1 MSIESV
7 ERVQDAALRNKFAQA
22 YLDYGM
28 YAGKDSFVLLSFF
41 ERSEQN
47 VRSIGSSLTLGEGI
61 SFRGVLFSAKVK
73 FSVYYHQMKMGK
85 SSVWHGIAVSQ
96 LIGKRYF
103 LSSMEDRAETLYDFL
118 MGNYS
123 LPILHEWKDIIY
135 RALEGRMVSLCG
147 HHGRTAAARSGA
159 DLAGRYYESRGKR
172 YCLADLCCFEV
183 GENEAL
189 LKEAVSG
196 ILQTGLV
203 HITEDVME
211 PLAIASQDS
220 YFKNY
225 GASIVENLR
234 NVVRPVSELD
244 GNTDIVFNTKRMYP
258 QQIAVVNAQAEH
270 LKKNRSGLIIA
281 KMGSGKTLM
290 GLGIAEKY
298 FIDRAF
304 RRGEI
309 KNIRDAYRDAGSL
322 HYRVVIM
329 CPGHLVEKWAN
340 EIIMEVPFAK
350 ATVVTK
356 FSQLT
361 ELYASGEAR
370 NGREYYII
378 SKDTIKL
385 AYQEIPTPKKI
396 SGRRLA
402 VKKCKSCE
410 NVMRYETCSIC
421 GSKEYRLE
429 KYDRIMYGLCCPYCN
444 ELLFHPGD
452 RVDEAVA
459 GEKELYPMQA
469 SDFAN
474 KDSANARCY
483 YCGEELWEPYVDNTA
498 PLFADAAK
506 KERVWYRSTY
516 YKNKAGNGKITCWTL
531 KGHEEKLVRI
541 YGEPLNEMRD
551 RTHGVRKYSLSLFM
565 EKKMK
570 NFFDLGIVDEVHTC
584 KGGASAQGISFQHLL
599 NTCEKNLNLTGTIT
613 GGTAADIF
621 YLFWRL
627 YPRMMSGMGYGW
639 NDVERFSEDYGVVE
653 KRFELIGD
661 AEHWNVG
668 SRGRQIGS
676 PSVKPGISP
685 RLFLK
690 LVDKATFLDITDFSS
705 HLPDFHE
712 KVVVTDIYETG
723 SEEEK
728 AMLRY
733 YHLTADY
740 LKKCSKEKGSGGIRG
755 MKLQFELSYLDKPY
769 GARDIIHPKTGDCL
783 VHPRDYSGLVEN
795 GGLLSKERDLIGIVK
810 QELAEGRACAVFAE
824 FTGKEE
830 TNVTTRLQE
839 IIRKECGL
847 DENEVVILKSSAPAA
862 NKREAWMHSR
872 AEEGMRVFICN
883 PECVATGLDFCWVNK
898 KGIQYNYP
906 TIIFYQMGTSLFTI
920 AQASRRAWR
929 LNQTQECRVYYMGIK
944 GTKQQA
950 LIQLI
955 AEKTS
960 ANGVMEGRFSVDGLA
975 AMAEGIDVDVRL
987 AQIMSEM
994 DQTSVDD
1001 LQGMFDVVNSRKE
1014 NDESAY
1020 GVYRKMLTYKELMG
1034 NEAKGMKVDIFDVL
1048 SSFSSTDVFSAFR
1061 GFTANAAVSGTEKSG
1076 METEKSSDKEKT
1088 VESVVNT
1095 QVAVPAD
1102 LLIPDM
1108 SVRVKKRKKSGKIS
1122 IPTRTLFD
1130 VV

>member
-1 MSIESV
+1 
-7 ERVQDAALRNKFAQA
+7 
-22 YLDYGM
+22 
-28 YAGKDSFVLLSFF
+28 
-41 ERSEQN
+41 
-47 VRSIGSSLTLGEGI
+47 
-61 SFRGVLFSAKVK
+61 
-73 FSVYYHQMKMGK
+73 MKIGK
-85 SSVWHGIAVSQ
+85 SSVWHGMAVNRF
-96 LIGKRYF
+96 IGGRYF
-103 LSSMEDRAETLYDFL
+103 LSSMEDREKTFYDFL
-118 MGNYS
+118 MKNYS
-123 LPILHEWKDIIY
+123 LPIMYEWKDSLY
-135 RALEGRMVSLCG
+135 KALEGRMVSLCG
-147 HHGRTAAARSGA
+147 QHGKTAAACTGT
-159 DLAGRYYESRGKR
+159 DLTRRYYESRGKR
-172 YCLADLCCFEV
+172 YSLADICCFEV
-183 GENEAL
+183 GDNEQL
-189 LKEAVSG
+189 LKETISD
-196 ILQTGLV
+196 ILRTGSV

-211 PLAIASQDS
+211 PLSIASQDS

-234 NVVRPVSELD
+234 GIVRPVTELN

-258 QQIAVVNAQAEH
+258 QQIAIVNAQAEH

-298 FIDRAF
+298 FVDRAA

-309 KNIRDAYRDAGSL
+309 KDIKDAYRDAGSL
-322 HYRVVIM
+322 NYRVAIM

-350 ATVVTK
+350 ATVVTQL
-356 FSQLT
+356 SQLT
-361 ELYASGEAR
+361 DLYKSGAVR
-370 NGREYYII
+370 NGREYYVI

-410 NVMRYETCSIC
+410 SIMRYGACSVC
-421 GSKEYRLE
+421 GSKEYMLQ
-429 KYDRIMYGLCCPYCN
+429 KHGRIMHGLCCPYCN
-444 ELLFHPGD
+444 QLLFRPGEK
-452 RVDEAVA
+452 VDEAVT
-459 GEKELYPMQA
+459 GEKQIHPMDA
-469 SDFAN
+469 ADFAN
-474 KDSANARCY
+474 KNSANARCY
-483 YCGEELWEPYVDNTA
+483 YCGEALWEPYVENTV
-498 PLFADAAK
+498 PLFSNAVK
-506 KERVWYRSTY
+506 KERAWYRSTY
-516 YKNKAGNGKITCWTL
+516 YKNKAKNGKITCWTL
-531 KGHEEKLVRI
+531 KGHETDLVRL
-541 YGEPLNEMRD
+541 YGKPLNEMSD

-570 NFFDLGIVDEVHTC
+570 NFFDLGIIDEVHTC
-584 KGGASAQGISFQHLL
+584 KGGTSAQGISFQHIL

-627 YPRMMSGMGYGW
+627 YPRMMTGMGYGW

-661 AEHWNVG
+661 EEHWNVG
-668 SRGRQIGS
+668 SRGRQIGG
-676 PSVKPGISP
+676 PSIKPGISP

-705 HLPDFHE
+705 HLPNFYE
-712 KVVVTDIYETG
+712 KVVVTDINETG
-723 SEEEK
+723 SEQEK
-728 AMLRY
+728 EMLMY
-733 YHLTADY
+733 YHSTAKF
-740 LKKCSKEKGSGGIRG
+740 LKDCSKKKDSGGLRG

-783 VHPRDYSGLVEN
+783 VSPKDYSMLVKN
-795 GGLLSKERDLIGIVK
+795 GGLLSKEKDLVSIIK
-810 QELAEGRACAVFAE
+810 QELAEGRRCAVFAE

-830 TNVTTRLQE
+830 TNVTVRLQE
-839 IIRKECGL
+839 IIKRECGL
-847 DENEVVILKSSAPAA
+847 AENEAVILKSSAPAA
-862 NKREAWMHSR
+862 NKREAWMHSK
-872 AEEGMRVFICN
+872 AEEGMKVFICN
-883 PECVATGLDFCWVNK
+883 PECVATGLDFCWINK
-898 KGIQYNYP
+898 EGIMFNYP
-906 TIIFYQMGTSLFTI
+906 TIVFYQMGTSLFTI

-1020 GVYRKMLTYKELMG
+1020 GGL
-1034 NEAKGMKVDIFDVL
+1034 
-1048 SSFSSTDVFSAFR
+1048 
-1061 GFTANAAVSGTEKSG
+1061 
-1076 METEKSSDKEKT
+1076 
-1088 VESVVNT
+1088 
-1095 QVAVPAD
+1095 
-1102 LLIPDM
+1102 
-1108 SVRVKKRKKSGKIS
+1108 
-1122 IPTRTLFD
+1122 
-1130 VV
+1130 